1 MKLKKFPFRIVFFLM
16 LLIFILIS
24 LSACSKDDEITLH
37 SHQANHYKLDNGLRI
52 IINEDH
58 RHPVVALYAL
68 VNVGSANEGKYE
80 GSGVSHFIEHML
92 FKGTPQLKVGEF
104 HSRVSGLGGETNA
117 STSFDYTGFYIT
129 APSNALEESLKLLS
143 DVIINS
149 SFEEAEYLN
158 EKNVILREMD
168 MHEDDPS
175 SVVIRNLFA
184 NAYIKHP
191 YKHPIIGYR
200 ETFKQLNRDNLFEFY
215 KENYIPEN
223 IVISISGDINP
234 QETYNL
240 LKNNFSGLK
249 SQAIS
254 TKPLSTLEPRQ
265 ISTIE
270 NIVYK
275 DVSLGYL
282 ALGFK
287 SVCVYSPDLYA
298 LDVLSIALGEGK
310 YSILNK
316 ALKRKEK
323 LVYTINA
330 YNYTPNCGGL
340 FIFESTF
347 KGAKYQEVVNAL
359 NKKLT
364 QIKDEG
370 ISRKELE
377 RAKKIALSNEIN
389 ALDTYEALTKDLAYS
404 LIVSNNLN
412 FSNIYLKKVQEVSR
426 EDIIRVA
433 NKYLNKDQLTISAV
447 LPQEFDLRKND
458 TSDMNSPKAIEVKKI
473 QLDNGLRLLIAKDET
488 YPVVNI
494 QVIFKGGLRYENK
507 DNNGISMLLSGL
519 ITDITYNSKS
529 VSSELEE
536 RGGSISSYSQN
547 NSFGIEIQVLK
558 TDENFGLEILNHL
571 INNVKDLSDKDIDY
585 YKSLQ
590 LAAIKAQDDD
600 VFGKCFLSLKRNY
613 FVNHPYS
620 MSRMGNH
627 ETLERIDKSQ
637 LLKFYYDLLEP
648 KNMII
653 SVFGDINE
661 DVIEKKL
668 KKYFSKIQPSVNSVN
683 INLPEDNH
691 IKSKKVLKEVTNDK
705 QAIVMVAYPAPK
717 AKSQD
722 RYAFDILISALS
734 GGGSKLFYN
743 LRDVRNL
750 AYRVG
755 AFGMMGFE
763 PGCLVFYLATTP
775 ERTQEAR
782 RALLEEI
789 LLFKKQGLSSG
800 EINKAKQ
807 EIIGRH
813 LIGLQTSQQ
822 LAFQCALDELYSCGY
837 NHYLK
842 YDKKIEQV
850 SEQEIEAVIDKYL
863 NNNEYLVLTFS
874 AENKK

>member
-1 MKLKKFPFRIVFFLM
+1 MKVKKLLLRIVPFLILM
-16 LLIFILIS
+16 IFIFIS
-24 LSACSKDDEITLH
+24 LSGCSKDEEITLQ
-37 SHQANHYKLDNGLRI
+37 SHLANQYKLDNGLRI

-58 RHPVVALYAL
+58 RHPVIAVYAL

-80 GSGVSHFIEHML
+80 GSGISHFIEHML

-104 HSRVSGLGGETNA
+104 HSKVSGLGGETNA

-129 APSNALEESLKLLS
+129 APSSALEESLKLLS

-149 SFEEAEYLN
+149 SFDETEYLN

-168 MHEDDPS
+168 MHEDNPS
-175 SVVIRNLFA
+175 SLVIRNLFA
-184 NAYIKHP
+184 QAYIVHP
-191 YKHPIIGYR
+191 YKHPIIGYK
-200 ETFKQLNRDNLFEFY
+200 ETFKQLNRDDLFGFY

-234 QETYNL
+234 QETYDL
-240 LKNNFSGLK
+240 LKKDFSGLK
-249 SQAIS
+249 SRPIS
-254 TKPLSTLEPRQ
+254 IKPLSTREPRQ
-265 ISTIE
+265 VGAREKII
-270 NIVYK
+270 YK
-275 DVSLGYL
+275 DVNLGYL
-282 ALGFK
+282 ALGYK

-330 YNYTPNCGGL
+330 YNYTPNCEGL

-347 KGAKYQEVVNAL
+347 SGAKYREVVNSL
-359 NKKLT
+359 NKRLAQVK
-364 QIKDEG
+364 KEG
-370 ISRKELE
+370 ISHEELE

-389 ALDTYEALTKDLAYS
+389 ALDTYEAVAKDLAYS
-404 LIVSNNLN
+404 LTVSNNLN
-412 FSNIYLKKVQEVSR
+412 FSNIYLKKIQEVSR
-426 EDIIRVA
+426 KDIIRVA
-433 NKYLNKDQLTISAV
+433 NKYLNKDRLTISAI
-447 LPQEFDLRKND
+447 LPQKYNPRENNTLDIYY
-458 TSDMNSPKAIEVKKI
+458 PKAIEVKKI

-494 QVIFKGGLRYENK
+494 QAIFKGGLRYENK
-507 DNNGISMLLSGL
+507 DNNGISMLLSSL
-519 ITDITYNSKS
+519 ITDITYNAKS
-529 VSSELEE
+529 VSSELEK

-571 INNVKDLSDKDIDY
+571 INNIEGLGNKDIDY
-585 YKSLQ
+585 YKGLQ

-620 MSRMGNH
+620 MSRLGTR
-627 ETLERIDKSQ
+627 ETLEHIDESQ
-637 LLKFYYDLLEP
+637 LLKFYNNLLEP

-661 DVIEKKL
+661 DIVETKL
-668 KKYFSKIQPSVNSVN
+668 KKYFSGIRPSVDSFE
-683 INLPEDNH
+683 INLPKDNH
-691 IKSKKVLKEVTNDK
+691 IKNKKLIKEVTTDK
-705 QAIVMVAYPAPK
+705 QAIVMVAYPAPI
-717 AKSQD
+717 AKSRD
-722 RYAFDILISALS
+722 RYAFDILISTLS
-734 GGGSKLFYN
+734 GGGSKLFYH
-743 LRDVRNL
+743 LRDVRHL

-763 PGCLVFYLATTP
+763 PGCFVFYLATTP
-775 ERTQEAR
+775 ERTQEAMI
-782 RALLEEI
+782 ALLEEI
-789 LLFKKQGLSSG
+789 SSLKKHGLTLD
-800 EINKAKQ
+800 EINKAKR

-813 LIGLQTSQQ
+813 RIGLQTSQQ
-822 LAFQCALDELYSCGY
+822 LAFQCALDELYSNGY
-837 NHYLK
+837 NHYLE
-842 YDKKIEQV
+842 YDKRIEQV
-850 SEQEIEAVIDKYL
+850 SEQEIETVIDKYL
-863 NNNEYLVLTFS
+863 NNNEYLILTFS